1 MFVLIST
8 QLGNAQQNIVVDE
21 TIYLHANASTF
32 VSGETLLYKIYCLKS
47 SDKTISPISKIAYV
61 ELVDSDKKSVFKA
74 KIKLENALG
83 QGDYFIPTTLKTG
96 SYKLVAYTNWM
107 LNKPASEFFQM
118 DINIVNPYKT
128 NEKAPNSN
136 VLTSNSNTLESSV
149 NTTDLNLRLNKKV
162 FSSREHVDLKLES
175 SNDNIK
181 EGSYSLSVRKLD
193 NIPTQN
199 SISATNF
206 AAIASNTIVLDGNSK
221 AVLPE
226 LRGEMIS
233 GKVVSKSGTD
243 KIQDVTVSFSLPGK
257 SFVFQVVK
265 TNSEGRFIF
274 SIDKENYNPNIIIQ
288 VIDERADNYSITLD
302 ELPSINTTQL
312 AFSPNNN
319 LSYTFKESLLD
330 RAVSSQIENAYIHR
344 KKDNLEKQT
353 TQDPFYATKA
363 KEYVLDDYTRF
374 KTLKETITE
383 VTTEVYH
390 KENNGVMHLHVT
402 DPSVFPQLP
411 DPALVLVDGLQLQN
425 QIDLLKYNMKNIY
438 RIDLIVGRYYV
449 GPKSFNGL
457 VSFITFDKD
466 FASTQSGSS
475 ILKTTI
481 LRPQLKKIYNNVDYT
496 NLADNARIPDFR
508 NQLLWNPDVKL
519 NKDSQTS
526 FYTSDVAGNYEIR
539 LEGFAKN
546 GTPVSIKELIE
557 VKDTATN

>member
-47 SDKTISPISKIAYV
+47 SDKTISHISKVAYV

-96 SYKLVAYTNWM
+96 TYKLVAYTNWM
-107 LNKPASEFFQM
+107 LNKPAADFFQM

-128 NEKAPNSN
+128 NDKTSNSN
-136 VLTSNSNTLESSV
+136 VLTSSSNTSENSAS
-149 NTTDLNLRLNKKV
+149 TTDLNLRLNKKV

-175 SNDNIK
+175 SNANIK

-206 AAIASNTIVLDGNSK
+206 AAIASNTVVLDPNSK

-226 LRGEMIS
+226 LRGEIIS
-233 GKVVSKSGTD
+233 GKVVSKNGTD
-243 KIQDVTVSFSLPGK
+243 KIKDVTVSFSLSGK
-257 SFVFQVVK
+257 SFVFQVAK
-265 TNSEGRFIF
+265 TNSEGRFFF
-274 SIDKENYNPNIIIQ
+274 SIDKDNYNPNIVVQ
-288 VIDERADNYSITLD
+288 VIDEQAENYSISLD

-312 AFSPNNN
+312 SFSPTNN

-330 RAVSSQIENAYIHR
+330 RAVSSQIENAYIPR
-344 KKDNLEKQT
+344 KKDNLEKQI
-353 TQDPFYATKA
+353 TQDPFYSSNA
-363 KEYVLDDYTRF
+363 KEYVLDDYARF
-374 KTLKETITE
+374 KTLRETITE
-383 VTTEVYH
+383 VVTEAYH

-411 DPALVLVDGLQLQN
+411 DPALVLVDGFQLQN
-425 QIDLLKYNMKNIY
+425 QVDLLKYNMKNIY
-438 RIDLIVGRYYV
+438 RIDVIVGRYYV

-466 FASTQSGSS
+466 FTSKQSGSS

-481 LRPQLKKIYNNVDYT
+481 LRPQVKKIYNNVDYS

-508 NQLLWNPDVKL
+508 NQLFWNPDVKL
-519 NKDSQTS
+519 NTNTPTS
-526 FYTSDVAGNYEIR
+526 FYTSDVAGSYEIR

-546 GTPVSIKELIE
+546 GTPVSIKEIIE
-557 VKDTATN
+557 VKDSATN